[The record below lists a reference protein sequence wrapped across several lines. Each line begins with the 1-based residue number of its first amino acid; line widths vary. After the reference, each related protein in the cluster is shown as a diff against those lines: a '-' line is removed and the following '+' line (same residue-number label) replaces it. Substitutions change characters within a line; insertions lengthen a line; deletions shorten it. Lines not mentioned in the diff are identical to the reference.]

1 MFFVVV
7 DNVTI
12 VHVSSVAFTM
22 HPLFDS
28 VVESIWNGQ
37 RQILADLAAQPQADW
52 PKHPDQM
59 QNQVFQP
66 FVGNVALK
74 IFAIAS

>member
-7 DNVTI
+7 DDVTI

-28 VVESIWNGQ
+28 VVKPIRNGQ
-37 RQILADLAAQPQADW
+37 RQILADLTAQP
-52 PKHPDQM
+52 
-59 QNQVFQP
+59 
-66 FVGNVALK
+66 
-74 IFAIAS
+74 